1 MYPRPRPS
9 LSKFLFVPLG
19 IAAILL
25 VSGAPMAASR
35 AFGCETP
42 RQMTARDATP
52 RCPLRPAATC
62 KPFLA

>member
-1 MYPRPRPS
+1 MYPRPRSS
-9 LSKFLFVPLG
+9 LSKFLFAPIG

-25 VSGAPMAASR
+25 VSGAPIAAPR
-35 AFGCETP
+35 VFGCETA
-42 RQMTARDATP
+42 RQTAAHDAAA